1 MHASREED
9 AAYGSVRDFGVEDI
23 FSYFAELAVDVELR
37 AELSGVGEREGGGRT
52 TKYETLMRCSGV
64 RT

>member
-37 AELSGVGEREGGGRT
+37 AELSGVGEREGGDARQST
-52 TKYETLMRCSGV
+52 RHSCVV
-64 RT
+64 RG